1 MSLASNHS
9 IELELVK
16 KPPSKYSMVFE
27 SRALLDIAA
36 MPFLL
41 VASKFSKKASSASYP
56 ISMFPGF
63 GASELHM
70 KALEYHLRNLGYA
83 TEGWGLGRNE
93 AGLNLDHRS
102 EDLSSDWGLEPSDT
116 RPKESYNGEGS
127 VAFLCQKAIARV
139 RQRSKELGTPV
150 IIIGWSLG
158 GYIARE
164 CARELPDEVAQVITF
179 GSPIVGGPKYT
190 RAVEF
195 FRNRGLDIDWIE
207 ESIEQRNSNPIKQPI
222 TCIYSKSDA
231 IVSLYAALDRV
242 SPNVKNVEVKSSH
255 FGMGFNRRVWRI
267 VKSALESNTRQPIN
281 SQY

>member
-1 MSLASNHS
+1 MSLRSNKS
-9 IELELVK
+9 IELGLAK

-27 SRALLDIAA
+27 SRVLLDIVA

-41 VASKFSKKASSASYP
+41 AASKLSKKASNTSYP
-56 ISMFPGF
+56 IITFPGF
-63 GASELHM
+63 GSPEIHM
-70 KALEYHLRNLGYA
+70 KALEYHLRNLGYV

-93 AGLNLDHRS
+93 AGLNLNHRS
-102 EDLSSDWGLEPSDT
+102 EDLSSDWGLKPTKE
-116 RPKESYNGEGS
+116 RPIESYNGEGS

-195 FRNRGLDIDWIE
+195 FRKRGLDIDWIE
-207 ESIEQRNSNPIKQPI
+207 ESIEQRNSKPIKQPI

-242 SPNVKNVEVKSSH
+242 SPNVNNVEVKSSH
-255 FGMGFNRRVWRI
+255 LGMGFNRKVWGLVR
-267 VKSALESNTRQPIN
+267 SALESNSRQQM
-281 SQY
+281 SS

>member
-1 MSLASNHS
+1 MSLTSNQP

-16 KPPSKYSMVFE
+16 KPPSKYSMIFE
-27 SRALLDIAA
+27 SRVLLDIIA

-41 VASKFSKKASSASYP
+41 AASKLSKQASNASYP
-56 ISMFPGF
+56 IIMFPGF

-70 KALEYHLRNLGYA
+70 KALEYHLRNLGYV

-102 EDLSSDWGLEPSDT
+102 EDLSSEWGLEPSEK

-150 IIIGWSLG
+150 IIIGWSLS

-190 RAVEF
+190 RAVEL

-207 ESIEQRNSNPIKQPI
+207 ESIEQRDSKPIKQPI

-231 IVSLYAALDRV
+231 IVSLYAAFDRV

-255 FGMGFNRRVWRI
+255 LGMGFNRKVWRI
-267 VKSALESNTRQPIN
+267 VKSALESNSRQQIN
-281 SQY
+281 S